1 MEFQEVLTKLGL
13 DAKEASVY
21 LALLELGTASVMS
34 IAQKAGLKR
43 PGTYLVLDD
52 LEARGLVSQVPQ
64 NKKALYVAEAPE
76 KLFSDLQKKQEL
88 LKRFLPNLEAL
99 HNQKKEKPQ
108 VQLFQGKEGMLEV
121 YEKIYASGE
130 VWFFATLGDLD
141 KLLPY
146 VTKEVARRAKENKLK
161 VRELLTGT
169 ATDITYAKNTSVTPN
184 YEFRFAP
191 PQLPFLTDNAIYGN
205 SVAFFSFNVQLFAVV
220 ITSKDIVGSLKS
232 LYEMAWQADLPFDPT
247 KQIDNK

>member
-1 MEFQEVLTKLGL
+1 MNMESLEVLEKIGL
-13 DAKEASVY
+13 NSKEASVY

-43 PGTYLVLDD
+43 PGTYLILDD
-52 LEARGLVSQVPQ
+52 LEVRGLVSQVPQ

-99 HNQKKEKPQ
+99 HNQKKEKPR

-121 YEKIYASGE
+121 YEKIYAHGE
-130 VWFFATLGDLD
+130 VLFYGTLGDLD
-141 KLLPY
+141 RLLPQ
-146 VTKEVARRAKENKLK
+146 VTKEVSSRARQRKLK
-161 VRELLTGT
+161 VREILSGT
-169 ATDITYAKNTSVTPN
+169 PEDMRYAKNIVLDDY
-184 YEFRFAP
+184 YEMRFAKSGV
-191 PQLPFLTDNAIYGN
+191 QFLTDNAIFGN

-220 ITSKDIVGSLKS
+220 ITSRDVAESLRS
-232 LYEMAWQADLPFDPT
+232 LYAMAWESAALPS
-247 KQIDNK
+247 QIKK

>member
-1 MEFQEVLTKLGL
+1 MENIEVLEKIGL
-13 DAKEASVY
+13 EGKEASVY

-34 IAQKAGLKR
+34 IAHKAQLKR
-43 PGTYLVLDD
+43 PTTYLILDS
-52 LEARGLVSQVPQ
+52 LESRGLVSQVPQ

-76 KLFSDLQKKQEL
+76 KLFNDLHKKQEL

-108 VQLFQGKEGMLEV
+108 VQLFQGKEGVLEV

-130 VWFFATLGDLD
+130 VWFFATLGDLE
-141 KLLPY
+141 KLLPQ
-146 VTKEVARRAKENKLK
+146 VTKEVARRAKENQLK

-169 ATDITYAKNTSVTPN
+169 TVDIAYAKDTSKTPN
-184 YEFRFAP
+184 YQFRFAP
-191 PQLPFLTDNAIYGN
+191 EGLPFLTDNAIFGN

-220 ITSKDIVGSLKS
+220 ITSKDIVESLKS
-232 LYEMAWQADLPFDPT
+232 LYNMAWQAAPP
-247 KQIDNK
+247 